1 MPDGTQNT
9 KPRTELFPSMEGF
22 PVAEACRGNQSA
34 CGANLKTLS
43 ISMKNLYSFIQAGLL
58 GTALLLATPQ
68 AQAAISTVQT
78 VATNSRAG
86 TSIVTSDS
94 TDVPDGLFQALWFP
108 VAAPYLRRA
117 PIRTGSPC
125 ISATKP
131 HILKAECERLRAM
144 VKRGQLRACNGISDL
159 SNTVT

>member
-1 MPDGTQNT
+1 
-9 KPRTELFPSMEGF
+9 MEGF
-22 PVAEACRGNQSA
+22 PVAEACRGNQPA

-94 TDVPDGLFQALWFP
+94 TAVPDGLFQALWFP
-108 VAAPYLRRA
+108 RSEDRLPE
-117 PIRTGSPC
+117 SP
-125 ISATKP
+125 S
-131 HILKAECERLRAM
+131 
-144 VKRGQLRACNGISDL
+144 
-159 SNTVT
+159 